1 MRRLLIIFLV
11 LFVFTACTQQLDKEK
26 TNEINIYSA
35 RNYDVDKDLLIQ
47 FEEES
52 GIKVNLFEGK
62 GDELIE
68 RLKLEKSDP
77 IADIFVT
84 VGAETLYPALQNELL
99 EELNLDSLKDT
110 LEIGYYGDKWVALT
124 KRARVIVYDKLNNP
138 NPTILSLND
147 LTEPQYSGQILSRS
161 STSSYNLA
169 LIAHQVQL
177 NGLENAKQLAQGLV
191 NNFSRTP
198 TGNDR
203 DQAKAVLAGLGKYA
217 IMNTYYVSAMERSSE
232 PEEVKV
238 AQQIGLIYPT
248 ETHVNISWIG
258 RIKDS
263 PNPLNAQLLIEFLL
277 SETSQ
282 KEYAERNGE
291 YPALNSIP
299 VSSLLLPWDAFS
311 KAEINYETLGQY
323 TIETVQL
330 FDEVGWE

>member
-1 MRRLLIIFLV
+1 MRKLSTIILI
-11 LFVFTACTQQLDKEK
+11 LFVITACTQVTKPEI
-26 TNEINIYSA
+26 NEINVYSA
-35 RNYDVDKDLLIQ
+35 RNYDVDKDLLLQ
-47 FEEES
+47 FEEET

-77 IADIFVT
+77 IADIFMT
-84 VGAETLYPALQNELL
+84 VGAESLYPALQNELL
-99 EELNLDSLKDT
+99 NDLNLDTIKDT
-110 LEIGYYGDKWVALT
+110 LETGYYGKQWVALT

-138 NPTILSLND
+138 NPTVQSFDD
-147 LTEPQYSGQILSRS
+147 LTDSQYSGQILSRS

-169 LIAHQVQL
+169 LFAHQVQL
-177 NGLENAKQLAQGLV
+177 NGLESAKQLAQGLV
-191 NNFSRTP
+191 NNFARIP

-203 DQAKAVLAGLGKYA
+203 DQAKSVIAGLGKYA
-217 IMNTYYVSAMERSSE
+217 IMNTYYVAAMERSSE

-258 RIKDS
+258 QVKDS
-263 PNPLNAQLLIEFLL
+263 PNPINAQLLIEFLL

-282 KEYAERNGE
+282 KEYADRNGE
-291 YPALNSIP
+291 YPALNTIP
-299 VSSLLLPWDAFS
+299 VTSLLLPWDDFN